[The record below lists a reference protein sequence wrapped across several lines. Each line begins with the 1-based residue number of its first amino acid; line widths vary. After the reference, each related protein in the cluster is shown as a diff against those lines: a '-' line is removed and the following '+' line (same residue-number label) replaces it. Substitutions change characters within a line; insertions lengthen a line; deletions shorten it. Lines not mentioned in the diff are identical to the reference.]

1 MKLFTGSLAA
11 GLVLLAGGAQAQVP
25 GPYENGRPPYTA
37 ASDFGAPYAVG
48 TAAGSRAA
56 TTHPGRAT
64 EARPKPA
71 AVDGSLFRAPR

>member
-11 GLVLLAGGAQAQVP
+11 GLVLLAGSAQAQVP

-37 ASDFGAPYAVG
+37 ASDFDAPYA
-48 TAAGSRAA
+48 AAPQPVPGPNSRTRAA
-56 TTHPGRAT
+56 LRIQP
-64 EARPKPA
+64 EPA